1 MTGDTCTSL
10 EKKVKPIGFKL
21 GDKIFEVPASGY
33 LFQAE
38 GKCQFGIY
46 KNDLGGDSV
55 SLFILG
61 EPLLKHLYMVYDFEN
76 EEIKLGVNLA
86 SEGKVLIYKE
96 GERPEPEKELTIEEA
111 AKIAA
116 GDEIEKK

>member
-1 MTGDTCTSL
+1 M
-10 EKKVKPIGFKL
+10 
-21 GDKIFEVPASGY
+21 
-33 LFQAE
+33 
-38 GKCQFGIY
+38 
-46 KNDLGGDSV
+46 

-116 GDEIEKK
+116 GDELQKN